1 MKEHF
6 TDIFRPK
13 NLSEFIG
20 QKHILN
26 SNSFL
31 MKAIQNKNLPHLF
44 LYGTAGIGKT
54 TLAYIIATELE
65 YDFFNLNAT
74 TLSVKE
80 IREIVDRY
88 ENSFEK
94 PLIFIDEIHRLSKRQ
109 QEVLL
114 PIMEFNRAIIIG
126 ASTDNLYFS
135 MTDAIKSRGILL
147 KLHSLKRND
156 LNILLDRVIEKF
168 SLVIDKNTRE
178 YLLDVNS
185 GDARSLLIHI
195 ELAYQI
201 SPNIDLS
208 ILKSIKNSNSKLS
221 KVEDSVSSLI
231 SALIKSIRGT
241 DLDASIYYLIL
252 LIEKGEKAD
261 YIARRLVILA
271 SEDIGNANPNA
282 LNLAVNTLTAVKE
295 IGYPE
300 AKIILS
306 QCVIFLASC
315 PKSNSVGLT
324 IDNVYNSLDKDVLQ
338 VPHNIKKSST
348 SYKNPHY
355 YGGFLNQQYLQKK
368 LELVKFKPIGFEK
381 TLLEWIAKI
390 KSIGRN

>member
-1 MKEHF
+1 MSEHF
-6 TDIFRPK
+6 SDIFRPK
-13 NLSEFIG
+13 TLSEFIG

-26 SNSFL
+26 NNSFL
-31 MKAIQNKNLPHLF
+31 IKSIQNKNLPHLF

-54 TLAYIIATELE
+54 TLAYIIADELQ

-94 PLIFIDEIHRLSKRQ
+94 PLIFIDEIHRLTKRQ

-114 PIMEFNRAIIIG
+114 PIMEFNRAIIVG

-135 MTDAIKSRGILL
+135 LTDAIKSRGILL
-147 KLHSLKRND
+147 QLYALSKND
-156 LNILLDRVIEKF
+156 LAILLDRVIKKF
-168 SLVIDKNTRE
+168 NLSIDSNAKE
-178 YLLDVNS
+178 YLLDINS

-195 ELAYQI
+195 ELAYNI
-201 SPNIDLS
+201 SSSINIE
-208 ILKSIKNSNSKLS
+208 ILKSIKNSNNGLNKID
-221 KVEDSVSSLI
+221 DSVSSLI
-231 SALIKSIRGT
+231 SALIKSIRGS
-241 DLDASIYYLIL
+241 DLDASLYYLIL

-261 YIARRLVILA
+261 YIARRLVILS

-282 LNLAVNTLTAVKE
+282 LNLAVNTLISVKE

-300 AKIILS
+300 ARIILS

-315 PKSNSVGLT
+315 PKSNSVGLA
-324 IDNVYNSLDKDVLQ
+324 IDKVYNSLDNSILR
-338 VPHNIKKSST
+338 VPNHIKNGST
-348 SYKNPHY
+348 LYKNPHQ
-355 YGGFLNQQYLQKK
+355 YGGFINQKYLLRN
-368 LELVKFKPIGFEK
+368 LELVKLKAIGFEK
-381 TLLEWIAKI
+381 TLLEWVEKI
-390 KSIGRN
+390 KNIGEK